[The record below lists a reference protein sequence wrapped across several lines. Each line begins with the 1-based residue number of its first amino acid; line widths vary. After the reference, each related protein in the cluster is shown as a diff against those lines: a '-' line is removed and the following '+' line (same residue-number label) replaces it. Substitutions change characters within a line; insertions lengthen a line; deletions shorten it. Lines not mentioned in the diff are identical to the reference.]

1 MRIKKNSLYIGI
13 IHKLYLNLI
22 LNENKILKTFSL
34 NITNI
39 QKNVVFIMFTGLIQ
53 SIGTIKKNN
62 MGVVVDGC
70 KPFSPLK
77 LGDSVS
83 VDGVCLT
90 VSELMN
96 DAFFS
101 NVSEETLKRTNL
113 EEKAQRNG
121 YVNLEPALRLSDRL
135 GGHIVSG
142 HVDGMGEVISIEDL
156 KNSWNLK
163 VSWNDLN
170 YCRYMCDKASVSLN
184 GISLTIAEISDDGCI
199 FSIAV
204 IPHTWVKTC
213 LQFLKI
219 GEKVNLEV
227 DLMAKYAEKL
237 LKINNNNLISKQS
250 SVISSKWLEEQGWN

>member
-1 MRIKKNSLYIGI
+1 
-13 IHKLYLNLI
+13 
-22 LNENKILKTFSL
+22 
-34 NITNI
+34 
-39 QKNVVFIMFTGLIQ
+39 MFTGLIQ

-62 MGVVVDGC
+62 VGLVVDGC
-70 KPFSPLK
+70 KPFSPIQ

-96 DAFFS
+96 DSFLA
-101 NVSEETLKRTNL
+101 NISEETLKRTNL
-113 EEKAQRNG
+113 ADKAQKNG

-142 HVDGMGEVISIEDL
+142 HIDGMGEVVLIQDL
-156 KNSWNLK
+156 QYSWNLQ
-163 VSWNDLN
+163 VSWDDSSFS
-170 YCRYMCDKASVSLN
+170 RYICDKASISLN
-184 GISLTIAEISDDGCI
+184 GISLTISEVYNDGRQ

-204 IPHTWVKTC
+204 IPHTWSNTC
-213 LQFLKI
+213 LQYLRV

-237 LKINNNNLISKQS
+237 LKVDKNINDVISPDCP
-250 SVISSKWLEEQGWN
+250 VISSNWLDEHGWN

>member
-1 MRIKKNSLYIGI
+1 
-13 IHKLYLNLI
+13 
-22 LNENKILKTFSL
+22 
-34 NITNI
+34 
-39 QKNVVFIMFTGLIQ
+39 MFTGLIH

-70 KPFSPLK
+70 KPFSPIK

-90 VSELMN
+90 ASELMN
-96 DAFFS
+96 DSFFA
-101 NVSEETLKRTNL
+101 NISEETLKKTNL
-113 EEKAQRNG
+113 AEKAQKNG

-142 HVDGMGEVISIEDL
+142 HIDGIGEVVSIENL

-163 VSWNDLN
+163 VSWDDLKF
-170 YCRYMCDKASVSLN
+170 CRYMCEKASISLN
-184 GISLTIAEISDDGCI
+184 GISLTIAKIYDDGCK
-199 FSIAV
+199 FSLAV
-204 IPHTWVKTC
+204 IPHTWSNTC
-213 LQFLKI
+213 LQFLTI

-237 LKINNNNLISKQS
+237 LRVNNNDPISKNS
-250 SVISSKWLEEQGWN
+250 PVISSQWLNEQGWN

>member
-1 MRIKKNSLYIGI
+1 
-13 IHKLYLNLI
+13 
-22 LNENKILKTFSL
+22 
-34 NITNI
+34 
-39 QKNVVFIMFTGLIQ
+39 MFTGLIQ
-53 SIGTIKKNN
+53 AIGTIKKNN
-62 MGVVVDGC
+62 IGVVVDGC

-96 DAFFS
+96 DSFLA
-101 NVSEETLKRTNL
+101 NISEETLNRTNL
-113 EEKAQRNG
+113 AEKAHKNG
-121 YVNLEPALRLSDRL
+121 HVNLEPALRLSDRL

-142 HVDGMGEVISIEDL
+142 HIDGMGEVVLIEDL

-163 VSWNDLN
+163 VSWDDLN
-170 YCRYMCDKASVSLN
+170 FCRYMCDKASISLN
-184 GISLTIAEISDDGCI
+184 GISLTIAETYDGGRQ

-204 IPHTWVKTC
+204 IPHTWSNTS
-213 LQFLKI
+213 LQFLTV

-237 LKINNNNLISKQS
+237 LRIDNNHNSISAQTSLIDAQ
-250 SVISSKWLEEQGWN
+250 WLNEQGWN

>member
-1 MRIKKNSLYIGI
+1 
-13 IHKLYLNLI
+13 
-22 LNENKILKTFSL
+22 
-34 NITNI
+34 
-39 QKNVVFIMFTGLIQ
+39 MFTGLIQ

-70 KPFSPLK
+70 KPFSPIK

-96 DAFFS
+96 DSFLA
-101 NVSEETLKRTNL
+101 NISEETLIRTNL
-113 EEKAQRNG
+113 ADKAQKNG
-121 YVNLEPALRLSDRL
+121 HVNLEPALRLSDRL

-142 HVDGMGEVISIEDL
+142 HIDGMGEVISIEDL

-163 VSWNDLN
+163 VSWDDLSF
-170 YCRYMCDKASVSLN
+170 CRYMCDKASISLN
-184 GISLTIAEISDDGCI
+184 GISLTIAEIYKDGCI

-204 IPHTWVKTC
+204 IPHTWSNTC

-227 DLMAKYAEKL
+227 DVMAKYAEKL
-237 LKINNNNLISKQS
+237 LKVNKNDSIKKQS
-250 SVISSKWLEEQGWN
+250 PSISSQWLNEQGWI

>member
-1 MRIKKNSLYIGI
+1 
-13 IHKLYLNLI
+13 
-22 LNENKILKTFSL
+22 
-34 NITNI
+34 
-39 QKNVVFIMFTGLIQ
+39 MFTGLIQ

-62 MGVVVDGC
+62 LGVVVDGC

-90 VSELMN
+90 VSELMK
-96 DAFFS
+96 DSFFA
-101 NVSEETLKRTNL
+101 NISEETLKRTNL
-113 EEKAQRNG
+113 AEKAQRNG

-142 HVDGMGEVISIEDL
+142 HIDGLGEVISIDNL

-163 VSWNDLN
+163 VSWDDLN
-170 YCRYMCDKASVSLN
+170 FCRYMCDKASIGLN
-184 GISLTIAEISDDGCI
+184 GISLTISEIHVGGCE
-199 FSIAV
+199 FSVAV
-204 IPHTWVKTC
+204 IPHTWSNTC
-213 LQFLKI
+213 LKFLKI

-237 LKINNNNLISKQS
+237 LKVKNDDSISQQS
-250 SVISSKWLEEQGWN
+250 SVINSKWLNEQGWN